1 MCLTINICRLFKN
14 GQLLNDKFGM
24 ACLQNPQICLDTLV
38 HVPKEDGYL
47 IETFID
53 CENFTLL
60 QQPNHDFQL
69 IFFYLTT
76 YCCMPFSTASCSF
89 NCFLQF

>member
-53 CENFTLL
+53 CENFTLR
-60 QQPNHDFQL
+60 QQPNDDFQV
-69 IFFYLTT
+69 IFFLLNNLLLYAFF
-76 YCCMPFSTASCSF
+76 Y
-89 NCFLQF
+89 CFLQF